1 MSSSLPLL
9 LWRTKVPKASESL
22 GETRS
27 CTMER
32 THFETLIAMYDSAPI
47 NKWFRPQLRIP
58 EGGRAEIELPVREDF
73 HHAAQAIHGAVYFK
87 ALDDATFFAVQS
99 VVTDFFVLTSSFQL
113 YFLRPVSDGQLLARG
128 QVVSR
133 SKRLYIAEGVL
144 FDSRGKEVARGSGTF
159 MPSSIQLGP
168 QLGYR

>member
-1 MSSSLPLL
+1 
-9 LWRTKVPKASESL
+9 
-22 GETRS
+22 
-27 CTMER
+27 MER

-47 NKWFRPQLRIP
+47 NKWFRPLLRIP
-58 EGGRAEIELPVREDF
+58 EEGHAEIEMAVREDF
-73 HHAAQAIHGAVYFK
+73 YHAAQAIHGAVYFK

-99 VVTDFFVLTSSFQL
+99 VVTDLFVVTSSFQL
-113 YFLRPVSDGQLLARG
+113 YFLRPVSEGHLFARG

-133 SKRLYIAEGVL
+133 SKRLYVAEGAL

-159 MPSSIQLGP
+159 MPSSMQLGP

>member
-1 MSSSLPLL
+1 MQ
-9 LWRTKVPKASESL
+9 
-22 GETRS
+22 RS
-27 CTMER
+27 
-32 THFETLIAMYDSAPI
+32 HFETLIAMYDRAPI
-47 NKWFRPQLRIP
+47 NKWFQPLLRIP
-58 EGGRAEIELPVREDF
+58 EEGRAEIDLPVREDF

-99 VVTDFFVLTSSFQL
+99 LVTDFFVLTSSFQL
-113 YFLRPVSDGQLLARG
+113 YFLRPVSDGRLLARG

-144 FDSRGKEVARGSGTF
+144 SDSRGKEVARGSGTF
-159 MPSSIQLGP
+159 MPSTVQLGP

>member
-1 MSSSLPLL
+1 
-9 LWRTKVPKASESL
+9 
-22 GETRS
+22 
-27 CTMER
+27 MEH

-47 NKWFRPQLRIP
+47 NQWFRPRLRIP
-58 EGGRAEIELPVREDF
+58 EEGRAEIELPVRDDF
-73 HHAAQAIHGAVYFK
+73 HHAGRAIHGAVYFK

-99 VVTDFFVLTSSFQL
+99 LVTDCFVLTSSFQL
-113 YFLRPVSDGQLLARG
+113 YFLRPVSDGELLAPG

-133 SKRLYIAEGVL
+133 SKRLYVAEGVL

-168 QLGYR
+168 ELGYR